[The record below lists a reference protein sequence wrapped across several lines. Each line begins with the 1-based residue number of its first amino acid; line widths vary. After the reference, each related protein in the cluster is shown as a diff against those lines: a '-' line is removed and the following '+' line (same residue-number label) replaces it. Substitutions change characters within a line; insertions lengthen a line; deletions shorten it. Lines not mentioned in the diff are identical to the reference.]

1 MWNTTNYL
9 LVNLSIA
16 DLMMTLLNTL
26 FNFILMRDK
35 YVDYLI
41 ILQHFYIKLPKI
53 FAYFLNSQW
62 PFGVPYCYINNFV
75 AFMTVSASTLTL
87 TAITVER

>member
-1 MWNTTNYL
+1 MFYNIFFNFQPFMNFYLTNYYFSQILGHRSMWNTTNYL

-35 YVDYLI
+35 YVI
-41 ILQHFYIKLPKI
+41 IL
-53 FAYFLNSQW
+53 
-62 PFGVPYCYINNFV
+62 
-75 AFMTVSASTLTL
+75 
-87 TAITVER
+87 